1 MTYLLLPEIKIQNAN
16 ALSSLC
22 TIGFPAMTAWMG
34 AVHALERKVRLKEPL
49 QEVRFTGLGVV
60 SHDSHLQVYK
70 NPGDYQYSIA
80 ISSNP
85 LKLKNKSRD
94 CKRPPF
100 IGDPQI
106 HLTVSL
112 LIECRGVSEDNK
124 NELLETVGDLLPL
137 LKMAGGDVFTYK
149 PPAVYFAS
157 EDNPEK
163 QKKILHRLMPGFA
176 VIERRHLLEQAKN
189 GEGDTL
195 DTLLSFLT
203 IHHEAEINEENEVR
217 AWTSKRRE
225 AGWLIPLV
233 VGFQGLTRL
242 GKVKAQ
248 RDPNVLH
255 RFAEPV
261 ITLGEFKMPYRF
273 ASVEDLMWHYEYD
286 EGNDLYIC
294 KNEK

>member
-1 MTYLLLPEIKIQNAN
+1 MTYLLLPEIEIQNAN

-34 AVHALERKVRLKEPL
+34 AVHALERKVRLTESL
-49 QEVRFTGLGVV
+49 REVRFISLGVI
-60 SHDSHLQVYK
+60 SHESRLQVYK
-70 NPGDYQYSIA
+70 NPGDYHYSIA

-85 LKLKNKSRD
+85 LRKKGGNTFE
-94 CKRPPF
+94 RPPF
-100 IGDPQI
+100 IEDPRI
-106 HLTVSL
+106 HLKVSL
-112 LIECRGVSEDNK
+112 LIECRGVSGDNK
-124 NELLETVGDLLPL
+124 NDLFETVGDLLPL
-137 LKMAGGDVFTYK
+137 LKMAGGDVLTCK

-157 EDNPEK
+157 EDKPEE

-195 DTLLSFLT
+195 DTLLSFLM
-203 IHHEAEINEENEVR
+203 IHHEAKINKENEVR

-248 RDPNVLH
+248 RNPNVLH

-273 ASVEDLMWHYEYD
+273 ASV
-286 EGNDLYIC
+286 
-294 KNEK
+294 

>member
-1 MTYLLLPEIKIQNAN
+1 MTYLLLPKIEIQNAN

-22 TIGFPAMTAWMG
+22 TIGFPAMTTWMG
-34 AVHALERKVRLKEPL
+34 AVHALERKVQLTESLR
-49 QEVRFTGLGVV
+49 EVRFISLGVI
-60 SHDSHLQVYK
+60 SHESRLQVYK
-70 NPGDYQYSIA
+70 NPGDYHYSIA

-85 LKLKNKSRD
+85 LRKKGGNTFE
-94 CKRPPF
+94 RPPF
-100 IGDPQI
+100 IEDPRI
-106 HLTVSL
+106 HLKVSL

-124 NELLETVGDLLPL
+124 NELLKTVGDLLPL
-137 LKMAGGDVFTYK
+137 LKMAGGDVLTYK

-176 VIERRHLLEQAKN
+176 VIERRHLLEQAEN
-189 GEGDTL
+189 GEEDTL
-195 DTLLSFLT
+195 NTLLSFLT
-203 IHHEAEINEENEVR
+203 IHHEAEINKENEVR

-248 RDPNVLH
+248 RNPNVLH

-261 ITLGEFKMPYRF
+261 ITLGEFKMPYQF
-273 ASVEDLMWHYEYD
+273 ASVEEMMWHYEYD
-286 EGNDLYIC
+286 EDNDLYIC

>member
-1 MTYLLLPEIKIQNAN
+1 MTYLLLPEIEIENAN

-34 AVHALERKVRLKEPL
+34 AVHALERKVRLTESL
-49 QEVRFTGLGVV
+49 REVRFISLGVI
-60 SHDSHLQVYK
+60 SHESRLQVYK
-70 NPGDYQYSIA
+70 NPGDYHYSIA

-85 LKLKNKSRD
+85 LRKKGGNTFE
-94 CKRPPF
+94 RPPF
-100 IGDPQI
+100 IEDPRI
-106 HLTVSL
+106 HLKVSL
-112 LIECRGVSEDNK
+112 LIECRGVSGDNK
-124 NELLETVGDLLPL
+124 NDLFETVGDLLPL
-137 LKMAGGDVFTYK
+137 LKMAGGDVLTCK

-157 EDNPEK
+157 EDKPEE

-195 DTLLSFLT
+195 DTLLSFLM
-203 IHHEAEINEENEVR
+203 IHHEAKINKENEVR

-248 RDPNVLH
+248 RNPNVLH

-286 EGNDLYIC
+286 EDKNLYIC

>member
-1 MTYLLLPEIKIQNAN
+1 MTYLLLPEIEIQNAN

-34 AVHALERKVRLKEPL
+34 AVHALERKVRLTESL
-49 QEVRFTGLGVV
+49 REVRFISLGVI
-60 SHDSHLQVYK
+60 SHESRLQVYK
-70 NPGDYQYSIA
+70 NPGDYHYSIA

-85 LKLKNKSRD
+85 LRKKGGNTLE
-94 CKRPPF
+94 RPPF
-100 IGDPQI
+100 IEDPRI
-106 HLTVSL
+106 HLKVSL
-112 LIECRGVSEDNK
+112 LIECRGVSGDNK
-124 NELLETVGDLLPL
+124 NDLFETVGDLLPL
-137 LKMAGGDVFTYK
+137 LKMAGGDVLTCK

-157 EDNPEK
+157 EDKPEE

-195 DTLLSFLT
+195 DTLLSFLM
-203 IHHEAEINEENEVR
+203 IHHEAEINKENEVR
-217 AWTSKRRE
+217 AWTSKRKE

-233 VGFQGLTRL
+233 VGFQGLSRL

>member
-1 MTYLLLPEIKIQNAN
+1 MTYLLLPKIEIQNAN

-22 TIGFPAMTAWMG
+22 TIGFPAMTTWMG
-34 AVHALERKVRLKEPL
+34 AVHALERKVQLTESLR
-49 QEVRFTGLGVV
+49 EVRFISLGVI
-60 SHDSHLQVYK
+60 SHESRLQVYK
-70 NPGDYQYSIA
+70 NPRDYHYSIA

-85 LKLKNKSRD
+85 LRKKGGNTFE
-94 CKRPPF
+94 RPPF
-100 IGDPQI
+100 IEDPRI
-106 HLTVSL
+106 HLKVSL

-124 NELLETVGDLLPL
+124 NELLKTVGDLLPL
-137 LKMAGGDVFTYK
+137 LKMAGGDVLTYK

-176 VIERRHLLEQAKN
+176 VIERRHLLEQAEN
-189 GEGDTL
+189 GEEDTL
-195 DTLLSFLT
+195 NTLLSFLT
-203 IHHEAEINEENEVR
+203 IHHEAEINKENEVR

-248 RDPNVLH
+248 RNPNVLH

-261 ITLGEFKMPYRF
+261 ITLGEFKMPYQF
-273 ASVEDLMWHYEYD
+273 ASVEEMMWHYKYD
-286 EGNDLYIC
+286 EDNDLYIC

>member
-1 MTYLLLPEIKIQNAN
+1 MTYLLLPEIEIQNAN

-34 AVHALERKVRLKEPL
+34 AVHALERKVRLTESL
-49 QEVRFTGLGVV
+49 REVRFISLGVI
-60 SHDSHLQVYK
+60 SHESRLQVYK
-70 NPGDYQYSIA
+70 NPGDYHYSIA

-85 LKLKNKSRD
+85 LRKKGGNTFE
-94 CKRPPF
+94 RPPF
-100 IGDPQI
+100 IEDPRI
-106 HLTVSL
+106 HLKVSL
-112 LIECRGVSEDNK
+112 LIECRGVSGDNK
-124 NELLETVGDLLPL
+124 NDLFETVGDLLPL
-137 LKMAGGDVFTYK
+137 LKMAGGDVLTCK

-157 EDNPEK
+157 EDKPEE

-195 DTLLSFLT
+195 DTLLSFLM
-203 IHHEAEINEENEVR
+203 IHHEAKINKENEVR

-248 RDPNVLH
+248 RNPNVLH

-286 EGNDLYIC
+286 EDKNLYIC

>member
-1 MTYLLLPEIKIQNAN
+1 MTYLLLPEIEIQNAN

-34 AVHALERKVRLKEPL
+34 AVHALERKVRLTESL
-49 QEVRFTGLGVV
+49 REVRFISLGVI
-60 SHDSHLQVYK
+60 SHESRLQVYK
-70 NPGDYQYSIA
+70 NPGDYHYSIA

-85 LKLKNKSRD
+85 LRKKGGNTFE
-94 CKRPPF
+94 RPPF
-100 IGDPQI
+100 IEDPRI
-106 HLTVSL
+106 HLKVSL
-112 LIECRGVSEDNK
+112 LIECRGVSGDNK
-124 NELLETVGDLLPL
+124 NDLLETVGDLLPL
-137 LKMAGGDVFTYK
+137 LKMAGGDVLTCK

-157 EDNPEK
+157 EDKPEE

-195 DTLLSFLT
+195 DTLLSFLI
-203 IHHEAEINEENEVR
+203 IHHEAEINKENEVR
-217 AWTSKRRE
+217 AWTSKRKE

-233 VGFQGLTRL
+233 VGFQGLSRL

>member
-1 MTYLLLPEIKIQNAN
+1 MTYLLLPKIEIQNAN

-34 AVHALERKVRLKEPL
+34 AVHALERKVRLTESL
-49 QEVRFTGLGVV
+49 REVRFINLGVI
-60 SHDSHLQVYK
+60 SHESRLQVYK
-70 NPGDYQYSIA
+70 NPGDYHYSIA

-85 LKLKNKSRD
+85 LRKKGGNTFE
-94 CKRPPF
+94 RPPF
-100 IGDPQI
+100 IEDPRI
-106 HLTVSL
+106 HLKVSL
-112 LIECRGVSEDNK
+112 LIECQGVTGDNE

-137 LKMAGGDVFTYK
+137 LKMAGGDVLTCK

-157 EDNPEK
+157 EDKPEE

-176 VIERRHLLEQAKN
+176 VIERRHLLEQAEN

-195 DTLLSFLT
+195 DTLLSFLM
-203 IHHEAEINEENEVR
+203 IHHEAEINKENEVR

-248 RDPNVLH
+248 RDPNVSH

-273 ASVEDLMWHYEYD
+273 SSVEDLMWHYEYD

>member
-1 MTYLLLPEIKIQNAN
+1 MTYLLLPKIEIQNAN

-34 AVHALERKVRLKEPL
+34 VVHALERKVRLTESL
-49 QEVRFTGLGVV
+49 NEVRFISLGVI
-60 SHDSHLQVYK
+60 SHESRLQVYK
-70 NPGDYQYSIA
+70 NPGDYHYSIA

-85 LKLKNKSRD
+85 LRKKGGNTFE
-94 CKRPPF
+94 RPPF
-100 IGDPQI
+100 IEDPRI
-106 HLTVSL
+106 HLKVSL

-137 LKMAGGDVFTYK
+137 LKMAGGDVLTYK

-203 IHHEAEINEENEVR
+203 IHHEAEINKENEVR

-242 GKVKAQ
+242 GKIKAQ
-248 RDPNVLH
+248 RNPNLLH

-273 ASVEDLMWHYEYD
+273 ASVKEMMWHYEYD
-286 EGNDLYIC
+286 ENNDLYIC

>member
-1 MTYLLLPEIKIQNAN
+1 MTYLLLPEIQIQNAN

-22 TIGFPAMTAWMG
+22 TIGFPAMTTWMG
-34 AVHALERKVRLKEPL
+34 VVHALERKVRLTESL
-49 QEVRFTGLGVV
+49 HEVRFISLGVI
-60 SHDSHLQVYK
+60 SHESRLQVYK
-70 NPGDYQYSIA
+70 NPGDYHYSIA

-85 LKLKNKSRD
+85 LRKKGGNTFE
-94 CKRPPF
+94 RPPF
-100 IGDPQI
+100 IEDPRI
-106 HLTVSL
+106 HLKVSL
-112 LIECRGVSEDNK
+112 LIECRGVTGDNE

-137 LKMAGGDVFTYK
+137 LKMAGGDVLTCK
-149 PPAVYFAS
+149 PPAIYFAS
-157 EDNPEK
+157 ENKPEE

-176 VIERRHLLEQAKN
+176 VIERRHLLEQAEN

-195 DTLLSFLT
+195 DTLLSFLM
-203 IHHEAEINEENEVR
+203 IHHEAEINKENEVR
-217 AWTSKRRE
+217 AWISKRRE

-248 RDPNVLH
+248 RNPNVLH

-273 ASVEDLMWHYEYD
+273 DSVEDLMWHYEYD
-286 EGNDLYIC
+286 EDKNLYIC

>member
-1 MTYLLLPEIKIQNAN
+1 MTYLLLPKIEIQNAN

-22 TIGFPAMTAWMG
+22 TIGFPAMTTWMG
-34 AVHALERKVRLKEPL
+34 AVHALERKVRLTESL
-49 QEVRFTGLGVV
+49 REVRFISLGVI
-60 SHDSHLQVYK
+60 SHESRLQVYK
-70 NPGDYQYSIA
+70 NPGDYHYSIA

-85 LKLKNKSRD
+85 LRKKGGNTFE
-94 CKRPPF
+94 RPPF
-100 IGDPQI
+100 IEDPRI
-106 HLTVSL
+106 HLKVSL

-137 LKMAGGDVFTYK
+137 LKMAGGDVLTYK

-157 EDNPEK
+157 EDNPGK

-176 VIERRHLLEQAKN
+176 VIERRHLLEQAEN
-189 GEGDTL
+189 EEGDTL

-203 IHHEAEINEENEVR
+203 IHHEAEINKENEVR

-225 AGWLIPLV
+225 TGWLIPLV

-242 GKVKAQ
+242 EKIKAQ
-248 RDPNVLH
+248 RNPNVLH

-273 ASVEDLMWHYEYD
+273 ASVEEMMWHYEYD
-286 EGNDLYIC
+286 ENNDLYIC

>member
-1 MTYLLLPEIKIQNAN
+1 MTYLLLPKIEIQNAN

-34 AVHALERKVRLKEPL
+34 AVHALERKVRLTESL
-49 QEVRFTGLGVV
+49 HEVRFISLGVI
-60 SHDSHLQVYK
+60 SHESRLQVYK
-70 NPGDYQYSIA
+70 NPGDYHYSIA

-85 LKLKNKSRD
+85 LRKKGGNTFE
-94 CKRPPF
+94 RPPF
-100 IGDPQI
+100 IEDTRI
-106 HLTVSL
+106 HLKVSL
-112 LIECRGVSEDNK
+112 LIECRGVTGDNK

-137 LKMAGGDVFTYK
+137 LKMAGGDVLTCK
-149 PPAVYFAS
+149 PPAIYFAS
-157 EDNPEK
+157 EDKPEK

-176 VIERRHLLEQAKN
+176 VIERRHLLEQAEN

-203 IHHEAEINEENEVR
+203 IHHEAEINKENEVR
-217 AWTSKRRE
+217 TWTSKRRE
-225 AGWLIPLV
+225 TGWLIPLV

-242 GKVKAQ
+242 GKIKTQ

-261 ITLGEFKMPYRF
+261 ITLGEFKMSYRF
-273 ASVEDLMWHYEYD
+273 ASVEEMMWHYEYD
-286 EGNDLYIC
+286 EDNDLYIC

>member
-1 MTYLLLPEIKIQNAN
+1 MTYLLLPEIEIQNAN

-34 AVHALERKVRLKEPL
+34 AVHALERKVRLTESL
-49 QEVRFTGLGVV
+49 REVRFISLGVI
-60 SHDSHLQVYK
+60 SHESRLQVYK
-70 NPGDYQYSIA
+70 NPGDYHYSIA

-85 LKLKNKSRD
+85 LRKKGGNTFE
-94 CKRPPF
+94 RPPF
-100 IGDPQI
+100 IEYPRI
-106 HLTVSL
+106 HLKVSL
-112 LIECRGVSEDNK
+112 LIECRGVSGDNK
-124 NELLETVGDLLPL
+124 NDLLETVGDLLPL
-137 LKMAGGDVFTYK
+137 LKMAGGDVLTCK

-157 EDNPEK
+157 EDKPEE

-195 DTLLSFLT
+195 DTLLSFLM
-203 IHHEAEINEENEVR
+203 IHHEAEINKENEVR
-217 AWTSKRRE
+217 AWTLKRKE

-233 VGFQGLTRL
+233 VGFQGLSRL

>member
-1 MTYLLLPEIKIQNAN
+1 MTYLLLPEIEIQNAN

-34 AVHALERKVRLKEPL
+34 AVHALERKVRLTESL
-49 QEVRFTGLGVV
+49 REVRFISLGVI
-60 SHDSHLQVYK
+60 SHESRLQVYK
-70 NPGDYQYSIA
+70 NPGDYHYSIA

-85 LKLKNKSRD
+85 LRKKGGNTFE
-94 CKRPPF
+94 RPPF
-100 IGDPQI
+100 IEDPRI
-106 HLTVSL
+106 HLKVSL
-112 LIECRGVSEDNK
+112 LIECRGVSGDNK
-124 NELLETVGDLLPL
+124 NDLLETVGDLLPL
-137 LKMAGGDVFTYK
+137 LKMAGGDVLTCK

-157 EDNPEK
+157 EDKPEE

-195 DTLLSFLT
+195 DTLLSFLM
-203 IHHEAEINEENEVR
+203 IHHEAEINKENEVR
-217 AWTSKRRE
+217 AWTSKRKE

-233 VGFQGLTRL
+233 VGFQGLSRL

>member
-1 MTYLLLPEIKIQNAN
+1 MTYLLLPEIQIQNAN

-34 AVHALERKVRLKEPL
+34 AVHALERKVRLTESL
-49 QEVRFTGLGVV
+49 HEVRFISLGLI
-60 SHDSHLQVYK
+60 SHESRLQVYK
-70 NPGDYQYSIA
+70 NPGDYHYSIA

-85 LKLKNKSRD
+85 LRKKGGNTFE
-94 CKRPPF
+94 RPPF
-100 IGDPQI
+100 IEDPRI
-106 HLTVSL
+106 HLKVSL
-112 LIECRGVSEDNK
+112 LIECRGVTGDNK

-137 LKMAGGDVFTYK
+137 LKMAGGDVLTCK
-149 PPAVYFAS
+149 PPAIYFAS
-157 EDNPEK
+157 EDKPEE

-176 VIERRHLLEQAKN
+176 VIERRHLLEQAEN

-203 IHHEAEINEENEVR
+203 IHHEAEINKENEVR

-225 AGWLIPLV
+225 TGWLIPLV

-242 GKVKAQ
+242 GKMKTQ

-261 ITLGEFKMPYRF
+261 ITLGEFKMSYRF
-273 ASVEDLMWHYEYD
+273 ASVEEMMWHYEYD
-286 EGNDLYIC
+286 EDNDLYIC

>member
-1 MTYLLLPEIKIQNAN
+1 MTYLLLPEIEIQNAN

-34 AVHALERKVRLKEPL
+34 AVHALERKVRLTESL
-49 QEVRFTGLGVV
+49 REVRFISLGVI
-60 SHDSHLQVYK
+60 SHESRLQVYK
-70 NPGDYQYSIA
+70 NPGDYHYSIA

-85 LKLKNKSRD
+85 LRKKGGNTFE
-94 CKRPPF
+94 RPPF
-100 IGDPQI
+100 IEDPRI
-106 HLTVSL
+106 HLKVSL
-112 LIECRGVSEDNK
+112 LIECRGVSGDNK
-124 NELLETVGDLLPL
+124 NDLFETVGDLLPL
-137 LKMAGGDVFTYK
+137 LKMAGGDVLTCK

-157 EDNPEK
+157 EDKPEE

-195 DTLLSFLT
+195 DTLLSFLM
-203 IHHEAEINEENEVR
+203 IHHEAEINKENEVR
-217 AWTSKRRE
+217 AWTSKRKE

-233 VGFQGLTRL
+233 VGFQGLSRL

-273 ASVEDLMWHYEYD
+273 SSVEDLMWYYEYD

>member
-1 MTYLLLPEIKIQNAN
+1 MTYLLLPEIEIQNAN

-34 AVHALERKVRLKEPL
+34 AVHALERKVRLTESL
-49 QEVRFTGLGVV
+49 REVRFISLGVI
-60 SHDSHLQVYK
+60 SHESRLQVYK
-70 NPGDYQYSIA
+70 NPGDYHYSIA

-85 LKLKNKSRD
+85 LRKKGGNTFE
-94 CKRPPF
+94 RPPF
-100 IGDPQI
+100 IEDPRI
-106 HLTVSL
+106 HLKVSL
-112 LIECRGVSEDNK
+112 LIECRGVSGDNK
-124 NELLETVGDLLPL
+124 NDLFETVGDLLPL
-137 LKMAGGDVFTYK
+137 LKMAGGDVLTCK

-157 EDNPEK
+157 EDKPEE

-195 DTLLSFLT
+195 DTLLSFLM
-203 IHHEAEINEENEVR
+203 IHHEAKINKENEVR

-248 RDPNVLH
+248 RNPNVLH

-261 ITLGEFKMPYRF
+261 ITLGEFKMPFRF
-273 ASVEDLMWHYEYD
+273 SSVEDLMWHYEYD

>member
-1 MTYLLLPEIKIQNAN
+1 MTYLLLPEIQIQNAN

-34 AVHALERKVRLKEPL
+34 AVHALERKVRLTESL
-49 QEVRFTGLGVV
+49 REVRFISLGVI
-60 SHDSHLQVYK
+60 SHESRLQVYK
-70 NPGDYQYSIA
+70 NPGDYHYSIA

-85 LKLKNKSRD
+85 LRKKGGNTFE
-94 CKRPPF
+94 RPPF
-100 IGDPQI
+100 IEDPRI
-106 HLTVSL
+106 HLKVSL
-112 LIECRGVSEDNK
+112 LIECRGVSGDNK
-124 NELLETVGDLLPL
+124 NDLFETVGDLLPL
-137 LKMAGGDVFTYK
+137 LKMAGGDVLTCK

-157 EDNPEK
+157 EDKPEE

-195 DTLLSFLT
+195 DTLLSFLM
-203 IHHEAEINEENEVR
+203 IHHEAKINKENEVR

-248 RDPNVLH
+248 RNPNVLH

-286 EGNDLYIC
+286 EDKNLYIC

>member
-1 MTYLLLPEIKIQNAN
+1 MTYLLLPEIEIQNAN

-34 AVHALERKVRLKEPL
+34 AVHALERKVRLTESL
-49 QEVRFTGLGVV
+49 REVRFISLGVI
-60 SHDSHLQVYK
+60 SHESRLQVYK
-70 NPGDYQYSIA
+70 NPGDYHYSIA

-85 LKLKNKSRD
+85 LRKKGGNTFE
-94 CKRPPF
+94 RPPF
-100 IGDPQI
+100 IEDPRI
-106 HLTVSL
+106 HLKVSL
-112 LIECRGVSEDNK
+112 LIECRGVSGDNK
-124 NELLETVGDLLPL
+124 NDLFETVGDLLPL
-137 LKMAGGDVFTYK
+137 LKMAGGDVLTCK

-157 EDNPEK
+157 EDKPEE

-195 DTLLSFLT
+195 DTLLSFLM
-203 IHHEAEINEENEVR
+203 IHHEAEINKENEVR
-217 AWTSKRRE
+217 AWTSKRKE

-233 VGFQGLTRL
+233 VGFQGLSRL

>member
-1 MTYLLLPEIKIQNAN
+1 MTYLLLPEIQVQNAN

-34 AVHALERKVRLKEPL
+34 AVHALERKVRLTESL
-49 QEVRFTGLGVV
+49 REVRFISLGVI
-60 SHDSHLQVYK
+60 SHESRLQVYK
-70 NPGDYQYSIA
+70 NPGDYHYSIA

-85 LKLKNKSRD
+85 LRKKGGNTFE
-94 CKRPPF
+94 RPPF
-100 IGDPQI
+100 IEDPRI
-106 HLTVSL
+106 HLKVSL
-112 LIECRGVSEDNK
+112 LVKCSGLSADNK
-124 NELLETVGDLLPL
+124 EELLQAVGETLPS
-137 LKMAGGDVFTYK
+137 LKIAGGDILSFKTPV
-149 PPAVYFAS
+149 VYFIS
-157 EDNPEK
+157 EEHPEEE
-163 QKKILHRLMPGFA
+163 KKILHRLMPGFA
-176 VIERRHLLEQAKN
+176 VVERGRLLKEAGN
-189 GEGDTL
+189 EETDTL

-248 RDPNVLH
+248 RDPNVSH

-261 ITLGEFKMPYRF
+261 ITLGEFKMPFRF
-273 ASVEDLMWHYEYD
+273 SSVEDLMWHYEYD

>member
-1 MTYLLLPEIKIQNAN
+1 MTYLLLPKIEIQNAN

-22 TIGFPAMTAWMG
+22 TIGFPAMTAWIG
-34 AVHALERKVRLKEPL
+34 AVHALERKVRLTESL
-49 QEVRFTGLGVV
+49 HEVRFISLGVI
-60 SHDSHLQVYK
+60 SHESRLQVYK
-70 NPGDYQYSIA
+70 NPGDYHYSIA

-85 LKLKNKSRD
+85 LRKKGGNTFE
-94 CKRPPF
+94 RPPF
-100 IGDPQI
+100 IEDPRI
-106 HLTVSL
+106 HLKVSL
-112 LIECRGVSEDNK
+112 LIECRGVTGDNK

-137 LKMAGGDVFTYK
+137 LKMAGGDVLTCK
-149 PPAVYFAS
+149 PPAIYFAS
-157 EDNPEK
+157 EDKPEE

-176 VIERRHLLEQAKN
+176 VIERRHLLEQAEN
-189 GEGDTL
+189 GERDTL

-203 IHHEAEINEENEVR
+203 IHHEAEINEKNEVR

-225 AGWLIPLV
+225 TGWLIPLV

-286 EGNDLYIC
+286 ESNNLYIC

>member
-1 MTYLLLPEIKIQNAN
+1 MTYLLLPEIQIQNAN

-22 TIGFPAMTAWMG
+22 SIGFPAMTAWMG
-34 AVHALERKVRLKEPL
+34 AVHALERKVRLTESL
-49 QEVRFTGLGVV
+49 REVRFISLGVI
-60 SHDSHLQVYK
+60 SHESRLQVYK
-70 NPGDYQYSIA
+70 NPGDYHYSIA

-85 LKLKNKSRD
+85 LRKKGGNTFE
-94 CKRPPF
+94 RPPF
-100 IGDPQI
+100 IEDPRI
-106 HLTVSL
+106 HLKVSL
-112 LIECRGVSEDNK
+112 LIECRGVSGDNK
-124 NELLETVGDLLPL
+124 NDLFETVGDLLPL
-137 LKMAGGDVFTYK
+137 LKMAGGDVLTCK

-157 EDNPEK
+157 EDKPEE

-195 DTLLSFLT
+195 DTLLSFLM
-203 IHHEAEINEENEVR
+203 IHHEAEINKENEVR
-217 AWTSKRRE
+217 AWTSKRKE

-233 VGFQGLTRL
+233 VGFQGLSRL